1 MEAEE
6 TRNDQQKPKSN
17 HSHSEEVPIL
27 EHWGLDPLFWAHVKL
42 FIGQVLGLPSLP
54 GFSEPFNLY
63 GHPVARVSVM
73 GVIVEALPR
82 PHHLS
87 ISVDDGTGC
96 IQCSYF
102 SNSVHA
108 GAVPPTALIV
118 GCLVSV
124 QGKLHQFRQRRS
136 IAIYRIGIED
146 DPNAEA
152 QHILEVIRLT
162 QSVYQRPSP
171 VPAILSTTKT

>member
-1 MEAEE
+1 MA
-6 TRNDQQKPKSN
+6 
-17 HSHSEEVPIL
+17 
-27 EHWGLDPLFWAHVKL
+27 A
-42 FIGQVLGLPSLP
+42 
-54 GFSEPFNLY
+54 
-63 GHPVARVSVM
+63 
-73 GVIVEALPR
+73 
-82 PHHLS
+82 
-87 ISVDDGTGC
+87 VDDGTGC

-118 GCLVSV
+118 RVSASAVPTHGCACVTEPCHKVGCLVSV

-136 IAIYRIGIED
+136 IAIYRIGALLLLCCCCGSWLRDIPKKGIED

-171 VPAILSTTKT
+171 VPAILSTTKA